1 MNLFV
6 IFYIIRFSIFAMMYS
21 FKYWFFSLISN
32 YWVRHYHWVIK
43 GSLIIVP
50 FFNFWNIGCFLDPG
64 LSLLRVVFRG
74 MGDPEVR
81 AHPEEG
87 TGAPQ
92 DHLSPK
98 ITMITMIT
106 TTKITMI
113 PTHAQYQDHPS
124 QTGDDT
130 SHQGRQS
137 FFKIGSKFYF
147 SLGIAYDSLIL
158 LTHGNL
164 A

>member
-1 MNLFV
+1 MNLFM

-21 FKYWFFSLISN
+21 IKYWFFSLISN

-50 FFNFWNIGCFLDPG
+50 FFNFWNIGFFLDLG

-98 ITMITMIT
+98 ISEIKWIYRIRTIF
-106 TTKITMI
+106 
-113 PTHAQYQDHPS
+113 AN
-124 QTGDDT
+124 G
-130 SHQGRQS
+130 
-137 FFKIGSKFYF
+137 FFLLSLNICGKLHLLVQKFLQKGQF
-147 SLGIAYDSLIL
+147 
-158 LTHGNL
+158 
-164 A
+164 